1 VAGYKEKSSIGT
13 GDGSSRSKVDTRNQ
27 VMTVQEKITK
37 AKAKLMLE
45 HPYFGTLVSALKIE
59 SDPDQLTFKSD
70 GGNLRIN
77 EEYID
82 KLDTSEVEFILS
94 NGAMHAV
101 LGHVQRRG
109 GRDAWLWQEA
119 CDFAVNAMLVKNGLQ
134 APEYVNYQ
142 PQFEGMY
149 AEEIYSQLKEEMIY
163 SEDTNHESSGD
174 AQDQEESP
182 DHPSSSKEEEQKQES
197 QPSQNGQANVESV
210 QEEEISQQEVD
221 ELAEELKAHFEQV
234 FNKLKRQDALPKD
247 LQFVVPEYFSHTVDW
262 REVLSGFIASYAK
275 STYTFMPPNMK
286 YLYRGIYLPSLSS
299 DLLRVII
306 AIDTSGSVD
315 KELLGIFLGEVE
327 SIMEVYPNFEIDIIT
342 ADTKVHSHKTYLPGE
357 ALEYTVSGGGG
368 TDFRPVFEYID
379 QNIDYPT
386 ALLFFTDGQGIYPL
400 IEANYDVMWV
410 MPDSVE
416 VPFGEV
422 LTLNQG

>member
-1 VAGYKEKSSIGT
+1 
-13 GDGSSRSKVDTRNQ
+13 
-27 VMTVQEKITK
+27 MTYQEKLTK

-45 HPYFGTLVSALKIE
+45 HPYFGALASALKIE

-70 GGNLRIN
+70 GNTVRLN

-82 KLDTSEVEFILS
+82 KLNVSEVEFILS

-101 LGHVQRRG
+101 LGHMQRRG
-109 GRDAWLWQEA
+109 GRDKWLWQEA

-149 AEEIYSQLKEEMIY
+149 AEEIYSQLKEEMKY
-163 SEDTNHESSGD
+163 APDTNHDSSGD
-174 AQDQEESP
+174 AQDQEDSSEQQ
-182 DHPSSSKEEEQKQES
+182 SSSNEEQTQEPQS
-197 QPSQNGQANVESV
+197 EQGKAESV
-210 QEEEISQQEVD
+210 EEQEISQQELD
-221 ELAEELKAHFEQV
+221 ALQEELKEHFEQI

-247 LQFVVPEYFSHTVDW
+247 LKFVVPEYFSHKVDW

-275 STYTFMPPNMK
+275 SSYSFMPPNMK

-306 AIDTSGSVD
+306 AIDTSGSVER
-315 KELLGIFLGEVE
+315 ELLGGFLSEVE

-357 ALEYTVSGGGG
+357 ALEYEVSGGGG

-379 QNIDYPT
+379 RNIDYPT
-386 ALLFFTDGQGIYPL
+386 ALLFFTDGQGIYPDDA
-400 IEANYDVMWV
+400 ANYDVMWI
-410 MPDSVE
+410 MPEAVE

-422 LTLNQG
+422 LLLA

>member
-1 VAGYKEKSSIGT
+1 
-13 GDGSSRSKVDTRNQ
+13 
-27 VMTVQEKITK
+27 MTYQEKITK

-45 HPYFGTLVSALKIE
+45 HPYFGTLASALKIE

-70 GGNLRIN
+70 GDTVRLN

-82 KLDTSEVEFILS
+82 KLNLAEVEFILS

-101 LGHVQRRG
+101 LGHMERCS
-109 GRDAWLWQEA
+109 GRDKWLWQEA

-149 AEEIYSQLKEEMIY
+149 AEEIYSQLKEEMKY
-163 SEDTNHESSGD
+163 APDTNHDSSGD

-182 DHPSSSKEEEQKQES
+182 EHQSGSNEEQTKEQ
-197 QPSQNGQANVESV
+197 QPPQNEEGKVESA
-210 QEEEISQQEVD
+210 QEEEISQK
-221 ELAEELKAHFEQV
+221 ELEQLSEELTEYFEQI
-234 FNKLKRQDALPKD
+234 FNKQKRQNALPKD
-247 LQFVVPEYFSHTVDW
+247 LQFVVPEYFSHRVDW

-275 STYTFMPPNMK
+275 TSYSFMPPNMK

-315 KELLGIFLGEVE
+315 RELLGTFLAEVE
-327 SIMEVYPNFEIDIIT
+327 SIMEVYPNFEIDLIT
-342 ADTKVHSHKTYLPGE
+342 ADTKVHSHKTYMPGE
-357 ALEYTVSGGGG
+357 ALEYEVSGGGG

-386 ALLFFTDGQGIYPL
+386 ALLFFTDGQGIYPVD
-400 IEANYDVMWV
+400 EASYDVMWV
-410 MPDSVE
+410 MPEEIE

-422 LTLNQG
+422 LLLQG

>member
-1 VAGYKEKSSIGT
+1 
-13 GDGSSRSKVDTRNQ
+13 
-27 VMTVQEKITK
+27 MTYQEKITK

-45 HPYFGTLVSALKIE
+45 HPYFGTLASALKIE

-70 GGNLRIN
+70 GDTVRLN

-82 KLDTSEVEFILS
+82 KLNLSEVEFVLS

-101 LGHVQRRG
+101 LGHMERRS
-109 GRDAWLWQEA
+109 GRDKWLWQEA
-119 CDFAVNAMLVKNGLQ
+119 CDFAVNAMLVRNGLQ

-149 AEEIYSQLKEEMIY
+149 AEEIYSQLKEEMKY
-163 SEDTNHESSGD
+163 APDTNHDSSGD

-182 DHPSSSKEEEQKQES
+182 EHQSGSNEEQTKEQ
-197 QPSQNGQANVESV
+197 QPPQNEEGKVESA
-210 QEEEISQQEVD
+210 QEEEISQK
-221 ELAEELKAHFEQV
+221 ELEQLSEELTEYFEQI
-234 FNKLKRQDALPKD
+234 FNKQKRQNALPKD
-247 LQFVVPEYFSHTVDW
+247 LQFVVPEYFSHRVDW

-275 STYTFMPPNMK
+275 TSYSFMPPNMK

-315 KELLGIFLGEVE
+315 RELLGTFLGEVE
-327 SIMEVYPNFEIDIIT
+327 SIMEVYPNFEIDLIT

-357 ALEYTVSGGGG
+357 ALEYEVSGGGG

-386 ALLFFTDGQGIYPL
+386 ALLFFTDGQGIYPVD
-400 IEANYDVMWV
+400 EASYDVMWV
-410 MPDSVE
+410 MPEEIE

-422 LTLNQG
+422 LLLQG

>member
-1 VAGYKEKSSIGT
+1 
-13 GDGSSRSKVDTRNQ
+13 
-27 VMTVQEKITK
+27 MTYQEKLTK

-45 HPYFGTLVSALKIE
+45 HPYFGTLASALKIE

-70 GGNLRIN
+70 GNIVRLN
-77 EEYID
+77 EEYIE
-82 KLDTSEVEFILS
+82 KLNLSEVEFILS

-101 LGHVQRRG
+101 LGHMERRG
-109 GRDAWLWQEA
+109 GRDKWLWQEA

-149 AEEIYSQLKEEMIY
+149 AEEIYSQLKEEMKY
-163 SEDTNHESSGD
+163 APDTNHESSGD

-182 DHPSSSKEEEQKQES
+182 EHQSGNNEEQTKEQ
-197 QPSQNGQANVESV
+197 QPPQNEEGKVESA
-210 QEEEISQQEVD
+210 QEEEISQK
-221 ELAEELKAHFEQV
+221 ELDQLSEELKEHFEQI
-234 FNKLKRQDALPKD
+234 FNKQKRQNALPKD
-247 LQFVVPEYFSHTVDW
+247 LQFVVPEYFSHKVDW
-262 REVLSGFIASYAK
+262 REVLAGFIASYAK
-275 STYTFMPPNMK
+275 TSYSFMPPNMK

-315 KELLGIFLGEVE
+315 RELLGTFLGEVE
-327 SIMEVYPNFEIDIIT
+327 SIMEVYPNFEIDVIT
-342 ADTKVHSHKTYLPGE
+342 ADTKVHSHKTYFPGE
-357 ALEYTVSGGGG
+357 PLEYEVSGGGG

-379 QNIDYPT
+379 QYIDYPT
-386 ALLFFTDGQGIYPL
+386 ALLFFTDGKGVFPQDEPGF
-400 IEANYDVMWV
+400 DVMWV
-410 MPDSVE
+410 MPDEAE

-422 LTLNQG
+422 LLLQD

>member
-1 VAGYKEKSSIGT
+1 
-13 GDGSSRSKVDTRNQ
+13 
-27 VMTVQEKITK
+27 MTYQEKLTK

-45 HPYFGTLVSALKIE
+45 HPYFGTLASALRIE

-70 GGNLRIN
+70 GNTVRLN

-82 KLDTSEVEFILS
+82 KLNVSEVEFILS

-101 LGHVQRRG
+101 LGHMQRRG
-109 GRDAWLWQEA
+109 GRDKWLWQEA

-149 AEEIYSQLKEEMIY
+149 AEEIYSQLKEEMKY
-163 SEDTNHESSGD
+163 APDTNHDSSGD
-174 AQDQEESP
+174 AQDQEDSSEQQ
-182 DHPSSSKEEEQKQES
+182 SSSNEEQTQEPQS
-197 QPSQNGQANVESV
+197 EQGKIESM
-210 QEEEISQQEVD
+210 QEQEISQQELD
-221 ELAEELKAHFEQV
+221 ALQEELKEHFEQI

-247 LQFVVPEYFSHTVDW
+247 LKFVVPEYFSHKVDW
-262 REVLSGFIASYAK
+262 REVLSGFIASYTK
-275 STYTFMPPNMK
+275 SSYSFMPPNMK

-315 KELLGIFLGEVE
+315 RELLGGFLGEVE

-357 ALEYTVSGGGG
+357 ALEYEVSGGGG

-379 QNIDYPT
+379 RNIDYPT
-386 ALLFFTDGQGIYPL
+386 ALLFFTDGQGIYPDDA
-400 IEANYDVMWV
+400 ANYDVMWI
-410 MPDSVE
+410 MPEAVE

-422 LTLNQG
+422 LLLA

>member
-1 VAGYKEKSSIGT
+1 
-13 GDGSSRSKVDTRNQ
+13 
-27 VMTVQEKITK
+27 MTYQEKLTK

-45 HPYFGTLVSALKIE
+45 HPYFGTLASALRIE

-70 GGNLRIN
+70 GNTVRLN
-77 EEYID
+77 EEYVD
-82 KLDTSEVEFILS
+82 KLNVSEVEFILS

-101 LGHVQRRG
+101 LGHMERRG
-109 GRDAWLWQEA
+109 GRDKWLWQEA

-149 AEEIYSQLKEEMIY
+149 AEEIYSQLKEEMKY
-163 SEDTNHESSGD
+163 APDTNHDSSGD

-182 DHPSSSKEEEQKQES
+182 RQQASSDEKQTQNEQGKAEPAQE
-197 QPSQNGQANVESV
+197 Q
-210 QEEEISQQEVD
+210 EISQE
-221 ELAEELKAHFEQV
+221 ELGHLAEELKEHFEQI

-247 LQFVVPEYFSHTVDW
+247 LKFVVPEYFSHKVDW

-275 STYTFMPPNMK
+275 SSYSFMPPNMK

-357 ALEYTVSGGGG
+357 ALEYEVSGGGG
-368 TDFRPVFEYID
+368 TDFRPVFDYID

-386 ALLFFTDGQGIYPL
+386 ALLFFTDGQGIFPSE
-400 IEANYDVMWV
+400 EANYDVLWI
-410 MPDSVE
+410 MPEAVE

-422 LTLNQG
+422 LLLRA

>member
-1 VAGYKEKSSIGT
+1 
-13 GDGSSRSKVDTRNQ
+13 
-27 VMTVQEKITK
+27 MTYQEKLTK

-45 HPYFGTLVSALKIE
+45 HPYFGTLASALKIE

-70 GGNLRIN
+70 GNTVRLN
-77 EEYID
+77 EEYVD
-82 KLDTSEVEFILS
+82 KLNVSEVEFILS

-101 LGHVQRRG
+101 LGHMERRG
-109 GRDAWLWQEA
+109 GRDKWLWQEA

-134 APEYVNYQ
+134 APGYVNYQ

-149 AEEIYSQLKEEMIY
+149 AEEIYSQLKDEMKY
-163 SEDTNHESSGD
+163 APETNHESSGD

-182 DHPSSSKEEEQKQES
+182 DHQSGSKDEPKEETPKPKNEEAK
-197 QPSQNGQANVESV
+197 VESV
-210 QEEEISQQEVD
+210 QEQQLSQKELD
-221 ELAEELKAHFEQV
+221 TLAEELKEHFEQI

-247 LQFVVPEYFSHTVDW
+247 LKFVVPEYFSHKVDW
-262 REVLSGFIASYAK
+262 REVLAGFIASYAK
-275 STYTFMPPNMK
+275 SSYSFMPPNMK
-286 YLYRGIYLPSLSS
+286 YLYRGIYLPSLTS
-299 DLLRVII
+299 DLLRIII

-357 ALEYTVSGGGG
+357 PLEYEISGGGG

-379 QNIDYPT
+379 QNIDHPT
-386 ALLFFTDGQGIYPL
+386 ALLFFTDGQGIYP
-400 IEANYDVMWV
+400 NNDVNFDVMWI
-410 MPDSVE
+410 MPE
-416 VPFGEV
+416 VVDVPLGEV
-422 LTLNQG
+422 LLLQE

>member
-1 VAGYKEKSSIGT
+1 MTAEEKL
-13 GDGSSRSKVDTRNQ
+13 
-27 VMTVQEKITK
+27 TK

-45 HPYFGTLVSALKIE
+45 HPYFGTLASALHIE

-70 GGNLRIN
+70 GVNLRIN

-101 LGHVQRRG
+101 LGHIQRQG

-163 SEDTNHESSGD
+163 NEDTNHESSGD
-174 AQDQEESP
+174 TQDQQESP
-182 DHPSSSKEEEQKQES
+182 NHLLGSKEEQKQEFK
-197 QPSQNGQANVESV
+197 PPQNGQRSVESV
-210 QEEEISQQEVD
+210 EEEVISQQELD
-221 ELAEELKAHFEQV
+221 ALAEELQAHFEQV

-247 LQFVVPEYFSHTVDW
+247 LQFVVPEYFSHKVDW

-275 STYTFMPPNMK
+275 SSYTFMPPNMK

-299 DLLRVII
+299 DLLRIII

-315 KELLGIFLGEVE
+315 KELLAIFLGEIE

-342 ADTKVHSHKTYLPGE
+342 ADNKVHSHKTYLPGE
-357 ALEYTVSGGGG
+357 TLDYTVSGGGG

-386 ALLFFTDGQGIYPL
+386 ALLFFTDGEGIFPTN
-400 IEANYDVMWV
+400 EANFEVMWV
-410 MPDSVE
+410 VPKNIE
-416 VPFGEV
+416 IPFGETLV
-422 LTLNQG
+422 LNCQ

>member
-1 VAGYKEKSSIGT
+1 
-13 GDGSSRSKVDTRNQ
+13 
-27 VMTVQEKITK
+27 MTYQEKLTK
-37 AKAKLMLE
+37 AKARLMLE
-45 HPYFGTLVSALKIE
+45 HPYFGTLASALRIE

-70 GGNLRIN
+70 GNTVRIN

-82 KLDTSEVEFILS
+82 KLTVSEVEFILS

-101 LGHVQRRG
+101 LGHMERRG
-109 GRDAWLWQEA
+109 GRDKWLWREA

-149 AEEIYSQLKEEMIY
+149 AEEIYSQLKEEMKY
-163 SEDTNHESSGD
+163 APDTNHDSSGD

-182 DHPSSSKEEEQKQES
+182 RQPSGSNEEQTQE
-197 QPSQNGQANVESV
+197 PQNEQGKAESA
-210 QEEEISQQEVD
+210 QEQEISQQELD
-221 ELAEELKAHFEQV
+221 ALQEELKEHFEQI

-247 LQFVVPEYFSHTVDW
+247 LKFVVPEYFSHKVDW

-275 STYTFMPPNMK
+275 SSYSFMPPNMK

-299 DLLRVII
+299 DLLRLII

-315 KELLGIFLGEVE
+315 RELLGIFLGEVE

-357 ALEYTVSGGGG
+357 ALSYEVSGGGG

-379 QNIDYPT
+379 RNIDYPT
-386 ALLFFTDGQGIYPL
+386 ALLFFTDGQGIFPSE
-400 IEANYDVMWV
+400 EANYDVLWI
-410 MPDSVE
+410 MPEAVE

-422 LTLNQG
+422 LLLQA